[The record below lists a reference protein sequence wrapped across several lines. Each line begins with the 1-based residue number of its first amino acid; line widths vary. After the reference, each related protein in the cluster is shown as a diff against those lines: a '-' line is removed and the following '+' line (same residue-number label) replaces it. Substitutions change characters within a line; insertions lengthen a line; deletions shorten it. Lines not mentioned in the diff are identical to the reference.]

1 MNDDNGGS
9 AWAPRVL
16 QQWKKGTCVEEGNLH
31 VLQLLETKRNNGDA
45 AAAPPEE
52 EAPTVHDSFFNP
64 NKAYCLNW
72 F

>member
-1 MNDDNGGS
+1 
-9 AWAPRVL
+9 
-16 QQWKKGTCVEEGNLH
+16 VEEGNLH

-64 NKAYCLNW
+64 NKAYCLN
-72 F
+72 